1 MEDRPQMKKVLLSLV
16 VGSLVVGVTPAF
28 ASSEECST
36 STGSYGQTS
45 TTCKVLGETTTT
57 VTHETV
63 SAGVGDISFWT
74 LAQFLTIASVAVLGV
89 AKLAERTYWFD

>member
-1 MEDRPQMKKVLLSLV
+1 MKHVLVSLV
-16 VGSLVVGVTPAF
+16 VVGFLAVSTPAF
-28 ASSEECST
+28 AAEECT
-36 STGSYGQTS
+36 TTTGSYGQTS

-63 SAGVGDISFWT
+63 NAGLEDLSFWT
-74 LAQFLTIASVAVLGV
+74 IAQILTMASVAVFGV

>member
-1 MEDRPQMKKVLLSLV
+1 MKKILIGFSIFAVLV
-16 VGSLVVGVTPAF
+16 FATPAY
-28 ASSEECST
+28 ASSENCDT
-36 STGSYGQTS
+36 TTGSYGQTS

-63 SAGVGDISFWT
+63 SAGLGDFSFWT
-74 LAQFLTIASVAVLGV
+74 IAEVLAMISVAVFGV